1 MAKQP
6 IPYKIYL
13 SEDEI
18 PRQWYNL
25 NAAMK
30 RKHDPFLNPAT
41 LKPCTADDLRPVFC
55 DDCVGQE
62 LNRTDLYID
71 IPEEIRSFYKMYRPS
86 PLVRAYCLEKALG
99 TPAEIYYKFEGNNTS
114 GSHKLNSAVA
124 QAYYA
129 KKQGLKS
136 ITTETGA
143 GQWGTAL
150 SMAASYFN
158 LDLTVYMVK
167 VSSEQKPNRKE
178 VMRTYGAKVI
188 ASPSDTTSAGRKIL
202 EEFPGTGGSLG
213 CAISEAVEKAVTS
226 DSCRYVLGSVLDHV
240 VLHQSIIGL
249 ESKAALEKY
258 GIEPDVIIGCC
269 GGGSNFG
276 GLIAPFM
283 GDKIAGKNNIE
294 FIGVEPA
301 SCPSMTRGKYVYD
314 FCDSAKITPLAR
326 MYTLGS
332 GFMPSPNHAGGLRYH
347 GMSPIVSELYHEGYM
362 RAVAVEQTKV
372 FEAAEQFARVEG
384 ILPAP
389 ESSHAIRV
397 AIDEALKCKET
408 GEKKK
413 ILFGLTG
420 TGYFDMTA
428 YKQYNDGTMSDR
440 VPTDEDLAQGF
451 ASIPDIP
458 QNK

>member
-1 MAKQP
+1 MAKKP

-18 PRQWYNL
+18 PKQWYNL

-41 LKPCTADDLRPVFC
+41 QQPCTADDLRPVFC
-55 DDCVGQE
+55 DDCIEQE

-71 IPEEIRSFYKMYRPS
+71 IPQEIRDFYKMYRPS

-99 TPAEIYYKFEGNNTS
+99 TPAHIYYKFEGNNTS

-150 SMAASYFN
+150 SMAAAYFG

-167 VSSEQKPNRKE
+167 VSSEQKPHRKE
-178 VMRTYGAKVI
+178 VMRTYGANVV
-188 ASPSDTTSAGRKIL
+188 ASPSDTTEAGRKIL
-202 EEFPGTGGSLG
+202 KEFPGTGGSLG
-213 CAISEAVEKAVTS
+213 CAISEAVEKAVSS

-240 VLHQSIIGL
+240 VLHQSVIGL
-249 ESKAALEKY
+249 ESKAAMEKY
-258 GIEPDVIIGCC
+258 GVEPDMIIGCC

-301 SCPSMTRGKYVYD
+301 SCPSMTRGKYAYD

-372 FEAAEQFARVEG
+372 FEAAEQFARIEG

-408 GEKKK
+408 GESKT

-440 VPTDEDLAQGF
+440 IPTAEDLAQGF
-451 ASIPDIP
+451 ATIPDIP